1 MLGPALAPISRIRG
15 RTRWQL
21 LRKGPTHAALA
32 PLLARLEAKLVDI
45 PSAVRV
51 TIDVDPAAML

>member
-1 MLGPALAPISRIRG
+1 MALAGRIRG

-21 LRKGPTHAALA
+21 LLEAPSHAALS
-32 PLLARLEAKLVDI
+32 PLLARLEARLEEI
-45 PSAVRV
+45 PSSVRV

>member
-1 MLGPALAPISRIRG
+1 
-15 RTRWQL
+15 L
-21 LRKGPTHAALA
+21 LLKGPTHAAIA